1 MTETPSGLSAFSL
14 AGRTAL
20 VTGAGQGIGRVL
32 ALGLAQ
38 AGARVA
44 VTDVNGETVAHVADE
59 LRAAKAEAAHRVL
72 DVARSEDIEPAVAWA
87 ERELGPIDVLVN
99 NAGIRERVFDSFAIT
114 AADFDQILAVNLR
127 GPFLLCQAVGR
138 RLAERGGGGS
148 IINIASQ
155 LGLVGMAGRPA
166 YTASK
171 GGLINLTRTLALEW
185 APRRIRVNAI
195 APGPIRTP
203 HTQARVS
210 DPATNARY
218 QDATPLGAWKEP
230 EELVG
235 AAVYLASDAS
245 TWVTGHVLV
254 VDGGFTAR

>member
-1 MTETPSGLSAFSL
+1 MSDLAPGLSAFSL

-20 VTGAGQGIGRVL
+20 VTGAGQGIGRAL
-32 ALGLAQ
+32 ALGLAH

-44 VTDVNGETVAHVADE
+44 MVDINADTAARVADE
-59 LRAAKAEAAHRVL
+59 ARALKVDAAHRVL
-72 DVARSEDIEPAVAWA
+72 DVERSDDIEPAVVWA
-87 ERELGPIDVLVN
+87 ERTLGPIDVLVN
-99 NAGIRERVFDSFAIT
+99 NAGVRERAFDSFATT
-114 AADFDQILAVNLR
+114 AADWDHVLAVNLR

-138 RLAERGGGGS
+138 RLAERGGGS
-148 IINIASQ
+148 IINVASQ

-171 GGLINLTRTLALEW
+171 GALINLTRTLALEW
-185 APRRIRVNAI
+185 APKRIRVNAI

-203 HTQARVS
+203 FTEHRLRDAAS
-210 DPATNARY
+210 NARY

-230 EELVG
+230 DELVG

-245 TWVTGHVLV
+245 RWTTGQVLV
-254 VDGGFTAR
+254 VDGGYTAR

>member
-1 MTETPSGLSAFSL
+1 MTDGLAAFSL

-20 VTGAGQGIGRVL
+20 VTGAGQGIGRTL
-32 ALGLAQ
+32 ALGLAG

-44 VTDVNGETVAHVADE
+44 VTDVNPGTTARVAGEV
-59 LRAAKAEAAHRVL
+59 RALKVEVAHRVL
-72 DVARSEDIEPAVAWA
+72 DVARTDDIEPAIVWA
-87 ERELGPIDVLVN
+87 EGELGPIDILVN
-99 NAGIRERVFDSFAIT
+99 NAGVREPTFDSFALT
-114 AADFDQILAVNLR
+114 AAEWDHIVAVNLR

-138 RLAERGGGGS
+138 RLAQRGGGS

-155 LGLVGMAGRPA
+155 LGVVGMAGRPA

-171 GGLINLTRTLALEW
+171 AGLINLTRTLALEW
-185 APRRIRVNAI
+185 APKRIRVNAI

-203 HTQARVS
+203 FTERIAS
-210 DPATNARY
+210 DAAANARY
-218 QDATPLGAWKEP
+218 QDATPLGAWQEP

-235 AAVYLASDAS
+235 AAIYLASDAS
-245 TWVTGHVLV
+245 RWVTGHVLV